1 LAAHGSVAV
10 VLVSDTIWG
19 GLLCRFLG
27 ARDEMQW
34 GEAGPPPLL
43 VKIAPELSKQDL
55 TDIAA
60 VGLLFL

>member
-1 LAAHGSVAV
+1 MQV
-10 VLVSDTIWG
+10 
-19 GLLCRFLG
+19 LG
-27 ARDEMQW
+27 AHDEMQW
-34 GEAGPPPLL
+34 GEPGPPPLL